1 MAVAQAVILCGGLG
15 ERMRPYTDLLP
26 KPMIPVNGRPFLEY
40 LVEQLR
46 DQGIARIVLL
56 TGYRAAQI
64 ENHFGDGHRFG
75 VTITYSQG
83 PVEWDTG
90 RRVWEARSRLDP
102 RFLLL
107 YSDNFVPFRLCDLL
121 EFHRDNGRMLSL
133 LLSAKANGNIKVG
146 SDGIVQHYDPSRS
159 SPGLDH
165 VEIGFMVVE
174 RDAVL
179 SLIED
184 PDISFSRVLVRLASC
199 GELAGLI
206 CGDRYHSI
214 SDPKRWKLAEQYL
227 RLKRTL
233 LIDRDGTLNVRPPQA
248 QYLSRWDDFQWIPGA
263 REGLEALSGAGFSFA
278 LISNQAGIARG
289 IVTRQQVEAINQR
302 LREDLAGR
310 GITMTNAYVCPHHW
324 DDGCTCRKPAPGL
337 FFQASHD
344 LLLRLDRTFYLC
356 DDPRDCEAAYNAN
369 SNSVFVGD
377 DEGLSSL
384 RAAERPGHVART
396 ILEAAPW
403 LESRFES
410 WERHSG
416 PTDPRCEKEAPP
428 CGQ

>member
-15 ERMRPYTDLLP
+15 KRMRPYTDLLP
-26 KPMIPVNGRPFLEY
+26 KPMIPVNGRPFLEC

-46 DQGIARIVLL
+46 EQGIARIVLL

-64 ENHFGDGHRFG
+64 ESHFGDGHRFG
-75 VTITYSQG
+75 LAITYSQG

-90 RRVWEARSRLDP
+90 RRLWEARARLDP

-107 YSDNFVPFRLCDLL
+107 YSDNFVPFRLYGLL
-121 EFHRDNGRMLSL
+121 EFHRDKRRMLSL
-133 LLSAKANGNIKVG
+133 LLCAKANGNIKVG
-146 SDGIVQHYDPSRS
+146 SDGIVQHYDSSRS
-159 SPGLDH
+159 SADLDH

-184 PDISFSRVLVRLASC
+184 PDISFSRVLARLASC
-199 GELAGLI
+199 GELAGLV
-206 CGDRYHSI
+206 CGDHYHSI
-214 SDPKRWKLAEQYL
+214 SDPKRWKLAERYL
-227 RLKRTL
+227 RLKRVL
-233 LIDRDGTLNVRPPQA
+233 LVDRDGTLNVRPAQA
-248 QYLSRWDDFQWIPGA
+248 QYLSRWEDFQWIPGA
-263 REGLEALSGAGFSFA
+263 LEGLEALSGAGFSFA

-289 IVTRQQVEAINQR
+289 VVTRQQVDAINRR
-302 LREDLAGR
+302 LREDLAAR

-324 DDGCTCRKPAPGL
+324 DDGCACRKPAPGL

-356 DDPRDCEAAYNAN
+356 DDPRDCRAAYNAN
-369 SNSVFVGD
+369 SNSVFIGE

-384 RAAERPGHVART
+384 RAAERPGHIART
-396 ILEAAPW
+396 ILDAAPW
-403 LESRFES
+403 IKSRFES
-410 WERHSG
+410 WERRSG
-416 PTDPRCEKEAPP
+416 QADPGCEKEMPL
-428 CGQ
+428 CEQ